1 MKRSS
6 QLLELAS
13 KRSTE
18 ISELDFNKEKL
29 ITSLENVAHHLA
41 KNRTE
46 VTLIVVGGGLSTI
59 LLKTRA
65 STHDVDFFWN
75 PIHFAREIAFTG
87 NTNTLRRL
95 KIRFESES

>member
-65 STHDVDFFWN
+65 STPDVDFVL
-75 PIHFAREIAFTG
+75 ESYSLCEG
-87 NTNTLRRL
+87 NCLHWEHKHTLQ
-95 KIRFESES
+95 IENQV